1 VTGGQ
6 PLTAQVAV
14 HLSNA
19 LAARGQMTE
28 AIDVLAN
35 NIPAKVQY
43 YPNELTL
50 VSFALAV
57 QYDRDEQRGA
67 AFEILDRMQNVL
79 QGQLGAMVQDVLAGI
94 RFAPAEDRHYYYGLL
109 YEAAGHYTEA
119 RAEWALYA
127 AAGNQPYRRR
137 ALEHI
142 AAIDELRR
150 APAST
155 PLPRLRIRHRS
166 PGQP

>member
-1 VTGGQ
+1 
-6 PLTAQVAV
+6 
-14 HLSNA
+14 
-19 LAARGQMTE
+19 
-28 AIDVLAN
+28 
-35 NIPAKVQY
+35 
-43 YPNELTL
+43 TL

-67 AFEILDRMQNVL
+67 AFEVLDKMQNTL
-79 QGQLGAMVQDVLAGI
+79 QGQLGAMVQNVLAGM

-127 AAGNQPYRRR
+127 AAGNLPYRRR

-142 AAIDELRR
+142 EAIDELRR
-150 APAST
+150 APSADAAMT
-155 PLPRLRIRHRS
+155 TRIRIRGHR
-166 PGQP
+166 PPVQP